1 MCSLK
6 QGKLGR
12 SGVAI
17 GAKQRPAATLEHMSA
32 ILANMRTMP
41 NALPVVAVRRSALTL
56 QGEVLLA
63 GSVSYTSQNAWILNC
78 SLRDNVV
85 LAGTYSEAA
94 YQRVLQCCALLPD
107 MKTLPAGAS
116 LGYFCILKRH
126 CVTYRAQVCGFAA
139 NVRY

>member
-1 MCSLK
+1 
-6 QGKLGR
+6 
-12 SGVAI
+12 
-17 GAKQRPAATLEHMSA
+17 
-32 ILANMRTMP
+32 MP
-41 NALPVVAVRRSALTL
+41 L

-107 MKTLPAGAS
+107 MKTLPAGAIPLLHYGSHCPSAAKHVCPACCEHAS
-116 LGYFCILKRH
+116 LTAVAAVAGDMTEIGEKVWPCHVASQETTL
-126 CVTYRAQVCGFAA
+126 VTACAASLDGFIC
-139 NVRY
+139 